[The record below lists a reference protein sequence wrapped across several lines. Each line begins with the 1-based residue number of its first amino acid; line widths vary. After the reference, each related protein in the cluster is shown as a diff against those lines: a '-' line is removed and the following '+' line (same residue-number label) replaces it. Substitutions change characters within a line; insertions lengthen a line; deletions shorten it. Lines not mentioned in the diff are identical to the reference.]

1 MVPGYN
7 GTFVFNNDLLTD
19 GMLRSWDILKNI
31 LWISFAVIQKVLLK
45 EEYILAL
52 YPTMYL
58 NVF

>member
-1 MVPGYN
+1 
-7 GTFVFNNDLLTD
+7 
-19 GMLRSWDILKNI
+19 MLSWDILKDI

-45 EEYILAL
+45 EENILAL